1 MTDDELI
8 RQARDAAASA
18 YCPYSHFPVGAAVIG
33 QDDKLYLGCNIET
46 ASYGLTVCAE
56 RTAIFNAVSAGNRKI
71 KGVAVTCLKGNT
83 SDPGSLMPCGA
94 CRQVIS
100 EFLDVEGKVLV
111 DGVGSFT
118 VDELL
123 PLRFRLS

>member
-33 QDDKLYLGCNIET
+33 QDDKLYLGCNIEN

>member
-8 RQARDAAASA
+8 RQARDAAASV

-33 QDDKLYLGCNIET
+33 QDDKLYLGCNIEN

-123 PLRFRLS
+123 PLRFRLP

>member
-8 RQARDAAASA
+8 RQARGAAASA

-33 QDDKLYLGCNIET
+33 QDDKLYLGCNIEN

-111 DGVGSFT
+111 DGAGSFT